1 MSHHR
6 GCEKDSVRNSLP
18 TKIESTVRVN
28 SSFCLDEGDD
38 ALLAAGAA
46 ADCFSLS
53 TLILLWCGVVAS
65 VCWSSAS
72 FLAGR

>member
-6 GCEKDSVRNSLP
+6 GCEKDSVRNSFP

-28 SSFCLDEGDD
+28 SSFCLDDGE
-38 ALLAAGAA
+38 LLAGGGAV
-46 ADCFSLS
+46 DCFSLS

-65 VCWSSAS
+65 VCWSSAGW
-72 FLAGR
+72 LTGR

>member
-28 SSFCLDEGDD
+28 SSPFRLDEGE
-38 ALLAAGAA
+38 LLAAGAA

-53 TLILLWCGVVAS
+53 TLILLRCGVVAS
-65 VCWSSAS
+65 VCWSSAGW
-72 FLAGR
+72 LTGR